1 MNMASRMMKWFIEL
15 FEYGVIYESRGPIKA
30 QVLADFVAELTVL
43 VEKDDT
49 CSWWKL
55 SVDEASNLKS
65 SGARIKLEGLSGVL
79 V

>member
-49 CSWWKL
+49 CS
-55 SVDEASNLKS
+55 
-65 SGARIKLEGLSGVL
+65 
-79 V
+79 